1 MSTRPPALETLA
13 VHAGASPDP
22 ATGALSPPLHLAT
35 TFQHGPAG
43 ERVAGYQYQREG
55 NPSQDAL
62 EGALASLEGGA
73 AALAFATGMAAI
85 DGVLQ
90 SLPAGSHVLVPLD
103 CYTGL
108 RALARDVLPDRG
120 IEASAVD
127 MTDPAAVQAALR
139 PNTRLL
145 WVETP
150 SNPCLEV
157 TDIAAISAV
166 ARGHGALLAVDS
178 TFATPV
184 LQQPLR
190 AGADIVMHSLTKYVG
205 GHSDVMGGALVF
217 ADAGALH
224 SRTAH
229 RRHLTGATLAPF
241 NAWLLLRGLRSLPAR
256 MHWHCRNA
264 MAVARFL
271 AGQPQVASV
280 LYPGLPGHRG
290 HATASAQM
298 RDFGGML
305 SIRLRGGRDA
315 ALAMAAALRLFT
327 NATSLGGTESLVE
340 HRASIEGEAPA
351 SPADLLRLSVGLEH
365 PDDLVADLA
374 QALASTD

>member
-1 MSTRPPALETLA
+1 MSARAPALETLA
-13 VHAGASPDP
+13 VHAGARPDP
-22 ATGALSPPLHLAT
+22 ATGALAPPLHLAT

-55 NPSQDAL
+55 NPAQDAL
-62 EGALASLEGGA
+62 EVALTSLEGGA
-73 AALAFATGMAAI
+73 GALAFATGMAAI
-85 DGVLQ
+85 DGLLQ
-90 SLPAGSHVLVPLD
+90 SLPPGSHVLLPTD
-103 CYTGL
+103 CYAGL
-108 RALARDVLPDRG
+108 RALARDVLPGRG
-120 IEASAVD
+120 IEATAVD
-127 MTDPAAVQAALR
+127 MTEPAGVRAALR

-145 WVETP
+145 WAETP

-157 TDIAAISAV
+157 TDIAAIAAI

-217 ADAGALH
+217 AGTGELH
-224 SRTAH
+224 AAVAH

-271 AGQPQVASV
+271 AGQPQIASV
-280 LYPGLPGHRG
+280 LYPGLPEHRG
-290 HATASAQM
+290 HAVAARQM
-298 RDFGGML
+298 RAFGGML

-315 ALAMAAALRLFT
+315 ALAVAAALRLFT
-327 NATSLGGTESLVE
+327 NATSLGGAESLVE
-340 HRASIEGEAPA
+340 HRASIEGEVPA
-351 SPADLLRLSVGLEH
+351 SPPDLLRLSIGLEH
-365 PDDLVADLA
+365 ADDLVADLA
-374 QALASTD
+374 QALSG